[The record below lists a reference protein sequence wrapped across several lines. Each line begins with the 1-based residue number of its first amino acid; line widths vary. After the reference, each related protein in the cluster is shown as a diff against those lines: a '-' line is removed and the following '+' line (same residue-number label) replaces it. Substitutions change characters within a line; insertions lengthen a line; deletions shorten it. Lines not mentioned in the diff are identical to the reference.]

1 VTEKGEKM
9 SQDYFRSSRRPSVSG
24 EYRLVRT
31 LIRFFF
37 TLLYGKMRAP
47 GADDLPQSA
56 PVILVVTHPPG
67 FLDALFLVAVA
78 RRPIHYLL
86 DRKHVA
92 GAWRPFLAR
101 RLGMILYQRE
111 GESER
116 QALQAACN
124 VLGNLG
130 AVAVFAEPSE
140 IDQPSHFALFP
151 ATIALESESRNANQ
165 LDLHVVPVHLFI
177 PTANFQPREL
187 LAYFDRR
194 IPSQTYML
202 PGKAL
207 EERRP
212 ALCAALE
219 EACRK
224 NVFRLQP
231 EDVRHF
237 LADLEEVLLADL
249 REDFSMRSRWKQK
262 VEDFELS
269 GFVREWVEQ
278 LNCLHPV
285 RLVAL
290 RALESAYREELRQA
304 SLERLE
310 IETAGGWIQSGA
322 RRALGWAETVAG
334 SPLALFGLV
343 NHLLPALTL
352 RIAGIWK
359 KQNEIN
365 RAALWISRGAVILLF
380 YIAQVLLTDHF
391 LGRAVA
397 GYYALSLP
405 ISGLYLW
412 RYAWLLRHRSR
423 LLFLHARAP
432 RRAARARERRQEFVR
447 QLNAARD
454 AYIEALELAH

>member
-1 VTEKGEKM
+1 M

-24 EYRLVRT
+24 GYRFVRMLV
-31 LIRFFF
+31 RFFF

-56 PVILVVTHPPG
+56 PAIFVVTHPPG
-67 FLDALFLVAVA
+67 FLEALFLVAVA
-78 RRPIHYLL
+78 SRQVHCLL
-86 DRKHVA
+86 DRKHAA
-92 GAWRPFLAR
+92 GAWRRFLAR

-111 GESER
+111 GESGRRAIE
-116 QALQAACN
+116 AACN

-130 AVAVFAEPSE
+130 AIAIFAELGE

-165 LDLHVVPVHLFI
+165 LDVHVVPVHLFI
-177 PTANFQPREL
+177 PAANLKPREP

-219 EACRK
+219 EAYRK

-231 EDVRHF
+231 DEVRHF

-249 REDFSMRSRWKQK
+249 REDFSARVRWKQK

-278 LNCLHPV
+278 LNCLHPA

-290 RALESAYREELRQA
+290 RAFESAYREALRQA

-310 IETAGGWIQSGA
+310 IEAAGAWIQSA
-322 RRALGWAETVAG
+322 VRRALGWAETFAG
-334 SPLALFGLV
+334 SPLALLGLV

-365 RAALWISRGAVILLF
+365 RAALWMSRGAVILLF
-380 YIAQVLLTDHF
+380 YIAQVLLADHF
-391 LGRAVA
+391 LGRAAA

-405 ISGLYLW
+405 VSGLYLW

-423 LLFLHARAP
+423 LLVLHARAP
-432 RRAARARERRQEFVR
+432 GRAARARERRQEFVR
-447 QLNAARD
+447 QVNAARE